1 MKRVLTGFSSL
12 SAHKWERWA
21 LVGLFL
27 LAFLPRAV
35 YPVSRPLQWYFR
47 SAQFL
52 QAMLQGD
59 LAGTLFSE
67 HPGVTVMW
75 LSGTALWGWYALQS
89 LLGLNPPA
97 PLETEGYA
105 FADRVAVGVLPLA
118 LVVALGILWGWCL
131 LRRLFDRRVAWV
143 AALLWALDPFYL
155 ANSKVLHLDATL
167 STLMLLSALWML
179 VYLRERRSRQLVLS
193 AVLAGLALLTKTSA
207 LFLVPFLILCLL
219 SDLLIRILPT
229 PYSLLPS
236 SSNLQICHRE
246 YSWRCKTTIYSFLLW
261 LLVAVVVCLALW
273 PALWVQPGASL
284 DLVIRRGVLLHT
296 GSPRD
301 QPFLYRGVLA
311 VQDPGP
317 RFYLDVLLFRTTFLT
332 LPFALLGLVSAW
344 VRRGEEHPL
353 TRPHSLTLLLL
364 GGFGLFYFAQMSL
377 GGWKDGRY
385 MLPVFLVLAV
395 LAASGLLWWADRV
408 HEMTHLPSLLLAG
421 LLLTAQAVVVFS
433 HHPYYGTHY
442 NTLMG
447 GPAAALNVFPPADFG
462 EGLDRA
468 GRYVDTQLAASV
480 SVDTFVVGTQFLAN
494 EMLAQ
499 HIRASVYD
507 VAQIG
512 EEADVLVFGAQYT
525 MRGLIYPRWG
535 ALWEQT
541 YKFREPEFVVS
552 FDDIPYAWVHRPVS
566 VDTVDTVDPVIP
578 RRVNARL
585 GDTLYLVGY
594 RLAQDEVAPGDTLL
608 LTLYWRA
615 EEPVERNYTVF
626 AHLQGADGR
635 LVAQQD
641 NPPMRGTRPTSVWEV
656 GTVVEDPYELRVP
669 LDTPP
674 GDYLLSVGMYDPASH
689 PLTRLPAFGADGR
702 HLPEDRVVL
711 AMVQVRP
718 AVPWWRWALS
728 GLYLAV
734 IATGIVWPSLRRRV

>member
-1 MKRVLTGFSSL
+1 
-12 SAHKWERWA
+12 
-21 LVGLFL
+21 
-27 LAFLPRAV
+27 
-35 YPVSRPLQWYFR
+35 
-47 SAQFL
+47 
-52 QAMLQGD
+52 
-59 LAGTLFSE
+59 
-67 HPGVTVMW
+67 
-75 LSGTALWGWYALQS
+75 
-89 LLGLNPPA
+89 
-97 PLETEGYA
+97 
-105 FADRVAVGVLPLA
+105 
-118 LVVALGILWGWCL
+118 
-131 LRRLFDRRVAWV
+131 
-143 AALLWALDPFYL
+143 
-155 ANSKVLHLDATL
+155 
-167 STLMLLSALWML
+167 
-179 VYLRERRSRQLVLS
+179 
-193 AVLAGLALLTKTSA
+193 
-207 LFLVPFLILCLL
+207 
-219 SDLLIRILPT
+219 
-229 PYSLLPS
+229 
-236 SSNLQICHRE
+236 
-246 YSWRCKTTIYSFLLW
+246 
-261 LLVAVVVCLALW
+261 VVCLALW
-273 PALWVQPGASL
+273 PSLWVQPGDSL

-301 QPFLYRGVLA
+301 QPLLYRGVLA

-344 VRRGEEHPL
+344 VRRGEE
-353 TRPHSLTLLLL
+353 RLTLLLL

-408 HEMTHLPSLLLAG
+408 YEMTRLSSLLLAG
-421 LLLTAQAVVVFS
+421 LPPRVPPRVLVAGLVAVLLTAQAVVVFS

-447 GPAAALNVFPPADFG
+447 GPGAALNVFPPADFG

-468 GRYVDTQLAASV
+468 GRYVDAQLAASADP

-512 EEADVLVFGAQYT
+512 EEADVLVFGTQYT

-541 YKFREPEFVVS
+541 YKFREPEFVAS
-552 FDDIPYAWVHRPVS
+552 FDDIPYAWVHRPGAS
-566 VDTVDTVDPVIP
+566 VDPVIP

-585 GDTLYLVGY
+585 GDTLWLVGY
-594 RLAQDEVAPGDTLL
+594 RLATASTTASTRGGARGGAQDEVAPGDTLL

-656 GTVVEDPYELRVP
+656 GTVVEDPYEIRVP
-669 LDTPP
+669 LNTPSR
-674 GDYLLSVGMYDPASH
+674 DYVLSVGMYDPATKS
-689 PLTRLPAFGADGR
+689 PSLERLPALGADGR

-711 AMVQVRP
+711 ATVHVRP

-728 GLYLAV
+728 GVWLAV
-734 IATGIVWPSLRRRV
+734 IATGIVWPWVRRRG